1 MLITNKRLVRPNA
14 PLESKEWH
22 EAALYILGAVHGFCN
37 AFPGKSFS
45 VRSLVG
51 GGNADWSGTPIQK
64 IYESHCRTLA
74 PEQAADRAA
83 EDTGRLLK
91 AVLQEDKYTYEEE
104 KESARTCWYRRIE

>member
-51 GGNADWSGTPIQK
+51 GGNADWSSTPIQK
-64 IYESHCRTLA
+64 IA

-83 EDTGRLLK
+83 EDMGRLLK